1 MDIISTYWYLWLI
14 VTMVGYGYVITNQ
27 LKRIK
32 GMMNADAFS
41 DVEKDFFSGMGPL
54 LIAAFVGTG
63 GMIILVISIILH
75 IISYAK

>member
-1 MDIISTYWYLWLI
+1 
-14 VTMVGYGYVITNQ
+14 
-27 LKRIK
+27 
-32 GMMNADAFS
+32 
-41 DVEKDFFSGMGPL
+41 MGPL